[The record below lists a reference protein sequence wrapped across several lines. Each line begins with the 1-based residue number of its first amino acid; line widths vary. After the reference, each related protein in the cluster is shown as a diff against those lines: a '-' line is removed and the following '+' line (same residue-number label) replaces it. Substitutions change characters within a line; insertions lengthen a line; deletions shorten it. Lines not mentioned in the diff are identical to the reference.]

1 MRVCVVHYSEIA
13 LKGKNRSLFEKKL
26 AENIRRKINAKIRRE
41 SGRIII
47 EDCREEISEI
57 LRKIPGVKYF
67 ALAEVAGLDV
77 EEIKEKALSLA
88 KGRTFKVETKRSNKR
103 FPLTSIEVNRIVG
116 EYILKKKKDI
126 KVDLKNPETTIF
138 IEICDERSYIYTEK
152 IYGVG
157 GLPCGVSGKVVS
169 LLSGKKSALATF
181 LMMKRG
187 AEVIAVNFSKTNEV
201 LAYAKKLSE
210 HHRIKLYII
219 SEIVGRSEM
228 IKIANEIAKKEN
240 AKGIVLG
247 DVVGETGDIESLSRD
262 YSLSELPVYTP
273 VICFDRIE
281 YPVEITERRQVSKT
295 EVIELN

>member
-13 LKGKNRSLFEKKL
+13 LKGKNRSFFEKKL

-67 ALAEVAGLDV
+67 ALAEVAGLDID
-77 EEIKEKALSLA
+77 EIKEKALSLVRG
-88 KGRTFKVETKRSNKR
+88 KTFKIETKRSNKK

-116 EYILKKKKDI
+116 EYVLKNKKNI
-126 KVDLKNPETTIF
+126 KVNLKNPETTVF
-138 IEICDERSYIYTEK
+138 IEICDKRCYLYTEK

-169 LLSGKKSALATF
+169 LLSGKKSALASF

-187 AEVIAVNFSKTNEV
+187 AEVVAVNFSKTNEV
-201 LAYAKKLSE
+201 VAYAKKLSE
-210 HHRIKLYII
+210 HHKIKLYII
-219 SEIVGRSEM
+219 PEVVERSEM

-240 AKGIVLG
+240 AKGIVVG
-247 DVVGETGDIESLSRD
+247 DVMPENGDIESLSKV
-262 YSLSELPVYTP
+262 YSLSELPVFTP
-273 VICFDRIE
+273 VICFDKTE
-281 YPVEITERRQVSKT
+281 YPVEAVEREPVSQTKI
-295 EVIELN
+295 IEFS